1 MSNWTPGFQDGL
13 TFAECTQYGVDA
25 FALCCDILI
34 LLCVYVPG
42 IMLEIMILLFFE
54 IFSSPGSLTSVVCQ
68 ILQRLRTIVVV
79 KGRSCFYVQL
89 CKLGLLTVNLP
100 PYGVHSFIYL
110 LNILLSLRH
119 LAHLY
124 AFHQ

>member
-1 MSNWTPGFQDGL
+1 
-13 TFAECTQYGVDA
+13 
-25 FALCCDILI
+25 
-34 LLCVYVPG
+34 
-42 IMLEIMILLFFE
+42 MLEIMILLFFE

-100 PYGVHSFIYL
+100 PYGVHSYL
-110 LNILLSLRH
+110 FAQYIIKSK
-119 LAHLY
+119 
-124 AFHQ
+124 AFSSPLCISSVTLTFTK